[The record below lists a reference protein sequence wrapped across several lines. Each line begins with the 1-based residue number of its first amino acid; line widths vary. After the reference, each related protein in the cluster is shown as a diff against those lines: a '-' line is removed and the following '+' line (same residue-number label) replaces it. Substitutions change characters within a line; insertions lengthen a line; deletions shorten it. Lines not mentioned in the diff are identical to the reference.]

1 MKRIVARTRQESVIN
16 GRIRV
21 PGEWVM
27 VSAINP
33 VTMNEVKAIIDPA
46 QVTAQTEKI
55 ADEIKEKEKPVTLK
69 IQTKGNGTVTAEPG
83 QDEYKPYSVVV
94 LTATGEK
101 DFAFVRWEGGLTGT
115 DNPAKLEIVTALDVT
130 AVFEKVKDDGGKGPK
145 DDKAK

>member
-1 MKRIVARTRQESVIN
+1 MKRIVVRTRQEAVIN

-27 VSAINP
+27 VSAVNP
-33 VTMNEVKAIIDPA
+33 VTMDQVKAIIDPDK
-46 QVTAQTEKI
+46 VKKETDKVK
-55 ADEIKEKEKPVTLK
+55 DEIKEKEKPVTLK
-69 IQTKGNGTVTAEPG
+69 IQTKGSGTVTVEPE
-83 QDEYKPYSVVV
+83 QEEYKPYSVVV

-101 DFAFVRWEGGLTGT
+101 DSVFVRWEGGLTGT

-130 AVFEKVKDDGGKGPK
+130 AVFEKAKDG